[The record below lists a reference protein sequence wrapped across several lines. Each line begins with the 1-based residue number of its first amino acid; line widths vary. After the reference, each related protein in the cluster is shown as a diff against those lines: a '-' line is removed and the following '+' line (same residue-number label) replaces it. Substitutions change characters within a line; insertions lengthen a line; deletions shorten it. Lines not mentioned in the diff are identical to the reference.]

1 MQLQLQHTAAF
12 TTHAPATVK
21 SETKRANINSGRSSN
36 NNKCNSNNNNNNNN
50 NGGIALALTQFFG
63 CISAVLSLHLKRAN
77 PTRLPLPLSSSWCTN
92 CYSNYEVK
100 SVFSLLNGSCCYCCI
115 ALALV
120 VAAVVTIIVVVSVA
134 VFTLVAAAAVATL

>member
-36 NNKCNSNNNNNNNN
+36 NNKCNSNSDNNNNN

-63 CISAVLSLHLKRAN
+63 CISAVLSLPLKRAN
-77 PTRLPLPLSSSWCTN
+77 PTRLPPSSLCTN
-92 CYSNYEVK
+92 CFSNYEVK

-120 VAAVVTIIVVVSVA
+120 VAVVVTIVVVVSVA